1 MRGYWMVAALAAL
14 TLAACSEQ
22 GSIGAPPTAEQQARR
37 AAEIEAQAANGYTL
51 EVFESEGDHV
61 YVVSHPQ
68 TGRQTAA
75 RAHAGVANLMDADE
89 ARTLLGERQSA
100 MAVPS
105 QEVLNFSVPGFAFA
119 VKADGSESENAQI
132 ALQIAGQSVNINAQG
147 PDGAGSAV
155 VRITGADADSAREF
169 ITKADEIDPGVQ
181 QQMLDALQ
189 L

>member
-1 MRGYWMVAALAAL
+1 MRRHGMVAALAAL

-22 GSIGAPPTAEQQARR
+22 GSIGEPPTAEQQARQ
-37 AAEIEAQAANGYTL
+37 AAEIEQQAANGYTL

-68 TGRQTAA
+68 SGRQTAA
-75 RAHAGVANLMDADE
+75 RSHEGVASLMDPDQ
-89 ARTLLGERQSA
+89 ARTLLGDRQSA
-100 MAVPS
+100 MAVPA
-105 QEVLNFSVPGFAFA
+105 QEVLNFSIPGFAFA
-119 VKADGSESENAQI
+119 VKADGSDSENAQI

-155 VRITGADADSAREF
+155 VRITGADEEAARNF
-169 ITKADEIDPGVQ
+169 ITQADEMDPGVQ